1 MHALKLPAEGSK
13 PHRKSH
19 PKPRNKPRNKPLS
32 RRFSIAVWLALLPML
47 LTVVFAYLG
56 TMVWTARVSL
66 SNSHTFPSND
76 FAGLTQYVRLFHN
89 DRWLVSL
96 QNIVIY
102 GACFIVACMV
112 IGLLLAIFIDQRVV
126 AEGALRTVFLY
137 PYAMSFVATGLVW
150 QWILNPALGAQ
161 EVLHRIGFTHA
172 RFDWIVDQD
181 WVIYTIV
188 IATVWQASGLVMA
201 LMLAGLRGIDEEL
214 WKAARIDGIPRW
226 RVYASIVVPMLG
238 PSISTAFVLLFVMVV
253 KLYDAVVAMT
263 QGGPGTAS
271 EVPAKFIMDYLFG
284 RANIGL
290 ASAAS
295 IVLLATVLAILAP
308 FFYARSRAA
317 LRGERG

>member
-1 MHALKLPAEGSK
+1 MHALKLPAAGS
-13 PHRKSH
+13 RTGGT
-19 PKPRNKPRNKPLS
+19 PRHKPLK
-32 RRFSIAVWLALLPML
+32 RRFSIAAWLALLPMV
-47 LTVVFAYLG
+47 LTVVFAYVG
-56 TMVWTARVSL
+56 TMFWTARVSL
-66 SNSHTFPSND
+66 SNSRTFPSDD
-76 FAGLTQYVRLFHN
+76 FAGFTQYVRLFNN
-89 DRWLVSL
+89 DRWLLSL

-150 QWILNPALGAQ
+150 QWILNPQLGAQ
-161 EVLHRIGFTHA
+161 AVLHRLGFEHA
-172 RFDWIVDQD
+172 RFDWIIDQD

-201 LMLAGLRGIDEEL
+201 LLLAGLRGIDEEL

-238 PSISTAFVLLFVMVV
+238 PSTSTAFVLLFVMVV

-308 FFYARSRAA
+308 IFYARSRAA
-317 LRGERG
+317 LRKEV

>member
-1 MHALKLPAEGSK
+1 MHALKLPAAGSK
-13 PHRKSH
+13 PGET
-19 PKPRNKPRNKPLS
+19 PRNGLHNGPRKKPL
-32 RRFSIAVWLALLPML
+32 RKRFSIAAWLALLPMI
-47 LTVVFAYLG
+47 LTVVFAYVG

-66 SNSHTFPSND
+66 SNSRTFPSD
-76 FAGLTQYVRLFHN
+76 TFVGFTQYVRLFHN
-89 DRWLVSL
+89 DRWLLSL

-150 QWILNPALGAQ
+150 QWILNPELGAQ
-161 EVLHRIGFTHA
+161 AVLHKLGFAHA

-201 LMLAGLRGIDEEL
+201 LLLAGLRGIDDEL

-317 LRGERG
+317 LRKEV

>member
-1 MHALKLPAEGSK
+1 MRAL
-13 PHRKSH
+13 
-19 PKPRNKPRNKPLS
+19 PLRR
-32 RRFSIAVWLALLPML
+32 RRFPLTAWVAMMPML

-56 TMVWTARVSL
+56 TMLWTARVSL
-66 SNSHTFPSND
+66 SNSRTFPSGD
-76 FAGLTQYVRLFHN
+76 FAGALQYARLFHN
-89 DRWLVSL
+89 DRWLLSL

-150 QWILNPALGAQ
+150 QWILNPQLGVQA
-161 EVLHRIGFTHA
+161 VLHRMGFEHV
-172 RFDWIVDQD
+172 RFDWIIDQD

-188 IATVWQASGLVMA
+188 VATVWQASGLVMA
-201 LMLAGLRGIDEEL
+201 LLLAGLRGIDDEI

-238 PSISTAFVLLFVMVV
+238 PSLSTAFVLLFVMVV

-308 FFYARSRAA
+308 FFYVRSRAA
-317 LRGERG
+317 LRKDV